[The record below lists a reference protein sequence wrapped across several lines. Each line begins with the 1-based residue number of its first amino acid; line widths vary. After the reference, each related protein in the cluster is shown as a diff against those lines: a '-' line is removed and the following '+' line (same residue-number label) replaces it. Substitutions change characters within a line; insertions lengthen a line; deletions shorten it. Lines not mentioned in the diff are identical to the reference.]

1 MQATNNHISINKNP
15 LLLVGIVPALLLAGC
30 GGSDSNNESPPA
42 VTFPEGAIMLP
53 ADDTLTTA
61 AKNAFINAKSGDVI
75 VFPQGTFSIKGT
87 LTFDADS
94 DGDGIPV
101 ENITIVGYGMG
112 KTILNFENSTG
123 GDGLFVQ
130 NGKDVT
136 IKDLGVYEAAANAIK
151 FKNTDGIILKSVA
164 TVWEGELNDQ
174 NGAYGLYPV
183 ESKNILIEDSYVR
196 GSADAGIY
204 VGQSENI
211 VVRRNIAEENVAG
224 IEIENSINADVYDN
238 IARKN
243 TGGILIFDLP
253 IGNDIYGTNVRVFDN
268 EVLNNNEVNFAKVG
282 DFEGGV
288 HIVPPG
294 TGIIVL
300 STNDVEIYKNRITDH
315 KTTSIVT
322 TSYYIADE
330 NLGYVNPKYTTVI
343 DDGWEAVPRNIS
355 IHDNEI
361 QNSSYAPTGYLITDI
376 ITGFNAFHQAFP
388 AILYDGLGEL
398 VAYVGADATTAGA
411 PFSQGDYICSA
422 NNGNVS
428 HGVVFDPEGDGSK
441 LVDGAMPDFLFEASQ
456 TNLMACATMPAA
468 LSPSKAT
475 INGTSYGCGEDDASD
490 PSSASCAL

>member
-1 MQATNNHISINKNP
+1 MQAINHHISINRNP
-15 LLLVGIVPALLLAGC
+15 LLLLGIVPALLLAGC
-30 GGSDSNNESPPA
+30 GGSDSDDSPPA
-42 VTFPEGAIMLP
+42 VKFPEGAIMLP
-53 ADDTLTTA
+53 AGDTLTTE

-75 VFPQGTFSIKGT
+75 VFPEGRFSIQGTLI
-87 LTFDADS
+87 FDADS
-94 DGDGIPV
+94 DGDGTPV
-101 ENITIVGYGMG
+101 DNITILGYGMG
-112 KTILNFENSTG
+112 KTILDFENSNG
-123 GDGLFVQ
+123 SDGLLIQ
-130 NGKDVT
+130 NGKNVT

-164 TVWEGELNDQ
+164 TVWEGELNKE

-183 ESKNILIEDSYVR
+183 ESRNILIEDSYVR

-253 IGNDIYGTNVRVFDN
+253 IGNNIYGTNVRVFDN
-268 EVLNNNEVNFAKVG
+268 DVLNNNERNFAKVG
-282 DFEGGV
+282 DFAGGV

-322 TSYYIADE
+322 TSYYIADKDLSYM
-330 NLGYVNPKYTTVI
+330 NDTYTTAI
-343 DDGWEAVPRNIS
+343 EDGWEAVPRNIS

-361 QNSSYAPTGYLITDI
+361 ANSSYAPTGDLIDDI
-376 ITGFNAFHQAFP
+376 IMGYAAIHDGAFP

-398 VAYVGADATTAGA
+398 AANAGADVPTAGD

-422 NNGNVS
+422 NNSNVS

-441 LVDGAMPDFLFEASQ
+441 LAPDATPDFLFEASQ
-456 TNLMACATMPAA
+456 TDLMACDTMPVA
-468 LSPSKAT
+468 LNPSKAT
-475 INGTSYGCGEDDASD
+475 INGTRYGCGEDDASD